1 MRRDRRPC
9 RGPRALLAVAAF
21 AGLVATAAAE
31 TRVGGIYDV
40 RFANVPVGRGEV
52 SLVLDGEAYSA
63 KVSVKPVGVGQM
75 IAIGRTKADS
85 AGWIRDLKVVP
96 ARYRLESEDMAVD
109 SRIRMALTE
118 GRVASVDAEPPLKP
132 LPDRVPVKAA
142 DLAGIV
148 DPLSA
153 TLMPV
158 ADPDAEPGK
167 AACNRDLP
175 IFDGWTRYDVR
186 LSYKTTR
193 TVETKGYK
201 ATAVVCQARWKPVSG
216 HRPGRQAVQDLKDNR
231 EIEAWLVPVPGT
243 SVLLPFRI
251 SLGTPA
257 GPLVVE
263 ALDLK
268 ISGPD
273 LSRAP

>member
-1 MRRDRRPC
+1 MRRDRRS
-9 RGPRALLAVAAF
+9 RRALRTLAVAGLLGGV
-21 AGLVATAAAE
+21 AGTAAAE
-31 TRVGGIYDV
+31 TRVGGVYDV
-40 RFANVPVGRGEV
+40 RFANVPVGRGEI
-52 SLVLDGEAYSA
+52 SLVMDGEAYSA
-63 KVSVKPVGVGQM
+63 KVNVKPIGVGQM
-75 IAIGRTKADS
+75 IAIGRTKVDA
-85 AGWIRDLKVVP
+85 AGWIRAQKVQP
-96 ARYRLESEDMAVD
+96 ARYRLDSEDMSIE
-109 SRIRMALTE
+109 SRIRMALAGGALT
-118 GRVASVDAEPPLKP
+118 SLDAEPELKP
-132 LPDRVPVKAA
+132 LPDRVPVRAG

-158 ADPDAEPGK
+158 SDPDAEPGA
-167 AACNRDLP
+167 AACNRVLP

-186 LSYKTTR
+186 LSYKSTR
-193 TVETKGYK
+193 SVETKGYK

-216 HRPGRQAVQDLKDNR
+216 HRPGRPSVQALEANR
-231 EIEAWLVPVPGT
+231 DIEAWLVPVPGT
-243 SVLLPFRI
+243 PVYLPFRI

>member
-1 MRRDRRPC
+1 MRRDRRPH
-9 RGPRALLAVAAF
+9 RAVRALALAALVGGVA
-21 AGLVATAAAE
+21 GPAAAE

-52 SLVLDGEAYSA
+52 SLVLDGGAYSV
-63 KVSVKPVGVGQM
+63 KVAVKPIGVGQM
-75 IAIGRTKADS
+75 IAVGRTKADS
-85 AGWIRDLKVVP
+85 AGWIRDRKVVP
-96 ARYRLESEDMAVD
+96 ARYNLDSEDMAIE
-109 SRIRMALTE
+109 SRIRMGLSD
-118 GRVASVDAEPPLKP
+118 GKLASLNAEPALKP
-132 LPDRVPVKAA
+132 VPDRVPVKTG
-142 DLAGIV
+142 DLAGII

-158 ADPDAEPGK
+158 ADADGEPG
-167 AACNRDLP
+167 ASACNRVLP

-201 ATAVVCQARWKPVSG
+201 ATAVVCQARWKPVAG
-216 HRPGRQAVQDLKDNR
+216 HRPGRPSVQALQDNR
-231 EIEAWLVPVPGT
+231 DIEAWLVPVPGT
-243 SVLLPFRI
+243 PVMLPYRI